1 MKIKRHQI
9 LFQFLPKTCLFGL
22 SISQY
27 ETKVEESNKWH
38 PAFNIELGFVFFK
51 VSYVNI
57 SVS

>member
-1 MKIKRHQI
+1 MNRH
-9 LFQFLPKTCLFGL
+9 LFFFEFLPNTVVCGV

-27 ETKVEESNKWH
+27 ETKVEESKEWH
-38 PAFNIELGFVFFK
+38 PAFNIELGFIFFK

>member
-9 LFQFLPKTCLFGL
+9 LFQFLPKTCLIGV

-38 PAFNIELGFVFFK
+38 PAFNIELGFIFFK